1 MMIDMWR
8 FMMTMIETDDEYDED
23 NDCDYDFDLDGCDK
37 YDDYDDN

>member
-1 MMIDMWR
+1 
-8 FMMTMIETDDEYDED
+8 MTMIETDDEYDED